1 MLHISEI
8 CGRVGLDVEGMCRE
22 IAATLSGEWHN
33 ERKVSVRISLNDR
46 VFEVNCSS
54 DVTWLLSSPIN
65 AGGKIAGTL
74 QMGRADKMPVVTGGA
89 FLEQR
94 QELLDNV
101 AARLGEAVEYR
112 NSQKE
117 LEESEARFRHL
128 VEGVG
133 EGIAV
138 LDPDGSILMVNNYL
152 VEKTGYSREELLTM
166 KIDDCAGKPISEEDD
181 AAWGKLDFG
190 HYWLFEHIVRRK
202 DGSTFPVEMNIAK
215 ISQGGRPLMLAAIR
229 DITQRKQ
236 VEQERLQHNQDMI
249 NALKQAIQ
257 AIAVSLE
264 MKDPYTAGHQQRV
277 TKLATDI
284 GREMNLSEESV
295 EALGMAASVHDI
307 GKMYVPSEILSK
319 PARLTAI
326 EFSMVKLHAQA
337 GYDVLKNVEFPW
349 PIAQIVLQHHER
361 MNGSGYPQALEG
373 ADILTEAR
381 ILAVADVVES
391 MASYRPYRPSLGIEA
406 ALEEI
411 KQNRGTL
418 FDEAVVDA
426 CLSLFTEKG
435 YQL

>member
-1 MLHISEI
+1 
-8 CGRVGLDVEGMCRE
+8 
-22 IAATLSGEWHN
+22 
-33 ERKVSVRISLNDR
+33 
-46 VFEVNCSS
+46 
-54 DVTWLLSSPIN
+54 
-65 AGGKIAGTL
+65 
-74 QMGRADKMPVVTGGA
+74 
-89 FLEQR
+89 
-94 QELLDNV
+94 
-101 AARLGEAVEYR
+101 
-112 NSQKE
+112 
-117 LEESEARFRHL
+117 
-128 VEGVG
+128 
-133 EGIAV
+133 
-138 LDPDGSILMVNNYL
+138 
-152 VEKTGYSREELLTM
+152 M
-166 KIDDCAGKPISEEDD
+166 KINDCAGEPISGEDD
-181 AAWGKLDFG
+181 AAWDKLDFG
-190 HYWLFEHIVRRK
+190 NYWLFEHVGRRK
-202 DGSTFPVEMNIAK
+202 DGSTFPVEMNITK

-284 GREMNLSEESV
+284 GREMKLSKESV
-295 EALGMAASVHDI
+295 EALGIAASVHDI

-361 MNGSGYPQALEG
+361 MNGSGYPQGLEG